1 MNDND
6 KSPDRGVADANDASG
21 KREHEQTDEKRTRGG
36 AGKIPPDDQH
46 TPGEEGEKSG
56 GGLRGA

>member
-1 MNDND
+1 MNDKR
-6 KSPDRGVADANDASG
+6 KSPDRDVAGTNDASG
-21 KREHEQTDEKRTRGG
+21 KREHKQMDEQRTHGG